1 MIENGFPE
9 FFKKSDAHSQ
19 LWQNRYLRSERLQ
32 LVCLLLAALFAN
44 FDGWGMVLVVLLF
57 VVAVG
62 SNIFRLV
69 SKADQKWWNG
79 RAGAESAK
87 TVSWRYVVGGAP
99 FGVGV
104 TGVDQ
109 LLASRLSE
117 LATKVADMVP
127 VAVSASAVTAHMH
140 ALRGQAL
147 DHRINEYQHH
157 RIQDQMRWYCAKSE
171 FNEHRGQQWSWLAIL
186 AQMVGLGFGVVA
198 LLMNVGFDF
207 VGLFSAAAAS
217 AVAWSAVKQHE
228 VLARSYAVASNELG
242 IIDAQISDTSWD
254 EEAWAA
260 FVNEAEEAISR
271 EHTSWRA
278 SRAI

>member
-1 MIENGFPE
+1 MIEDGFPE
-9 FFKKSDAHSQ
+9 FFKKSDSHSQ
-19 LWQNRYLRSERLQ
+19 LWQRRYLRSERVQ
-32 LVCLLLAALFAN
+32 LLCLLLAALLAN
-44 FDGWGMVLVVLLF
+44 FGRWGMVLVVLLF

-87 TVSWRYVVGGAP
+87 TVAWRYVVGGAP
-99 FGVGV
+99 FGRDQP
-104 TGVDQ
+104 GVDQ
-109 LLASRLSE
+109 LLAQRLSE

-127 VAVSASAVTAHMH
+127 VAVGTSAVTSEMRAI
-140 ALRGQAL
+140 RGENLLARVSKYQQ
-147 DHRINEYQHH
+147 HRVK
-157 RIQDQMRWYCAKSE
+157 DQMEWYCSKSE
-171 FNEHRGQQWSWLAIL
+171 FNERRGQYWSWLAIL
-186 AQMVGLGFGVVA
+186 SQIVGLGLGILGVV
-198 LLMNVGFDF
+198 MEMDFDF
-207 VGLFSAAAAS
+207 VGLLSAAAAA

-254 EEAWAA
+254 EETWAA

-278 SRAI
+278 SRAV

>member
-1 MIENGFPE
+1 MIEDGFPE
-9 FFKKSDAHSQ
+9 FFKKSDAHSL
-19 LWQNRYLRSERLQ
+19 LWQARYLRSERAQ
-32 LVCLLLAALFAN
+32 LVCLLLAALCAN
-44 FDGWGMVLVVLLF
+44 FGRGGLVLVVLLF

-99 FGVGV
+99 FSLDQPM
-104 TGVDQ
+104 VDQ
-109 LLASRLSE
+109 LLAQRLSE

-127 VAVSASAVTAHMH
+127 VAVGTSAVTSDMRT
-140 ALRGQAL
+140 LRAEPL
-147 DHRINEYQHH
+147 SRRVEEYQRH
-157 RIQDQMRWYCAKSE
+157 RVKDQMEWYCSKSE
-171 FNEHRGQQWSWLAIL
+171 FNEQRGQYWSWLAIL
-186 AQMVGLGFGVVA
+186 AQVVGMGLGIVGLVQH
-198 LLMNVGFDF
+198 LDFDF
-207 VGLFSAAAAS
+207 VGLLSAAAAA

-242 IIDAQISDTSWD
+242 IIDAQISDSTWD
-254 EEAWAA
+254 EEGWAA

-278 SRAI
+278 SRAV